1 VLGHEGVLGRLGH
14 TPRIPQPTRIGV
26 AGSVPKVTGRLAQR
40 TSMIAFAL
48 SVLVGCSSSH
58 ASGPTDGPL
67 KRELQILKSRQN
79 GLYFSPH
86 LLTVP
91 AGVQDISAALRT
103 LELAGEAPDL
113 MLAEGYQRKLR
124 HEAIAVAPLL
134 GRDLLVPI
142 YSAGARD
149 LLSASDAAEVRA
161 LRSPVGWFS
170 SSAGASGTDD
180 DKAIATEAA
189 LTVLDAVGQLTRA
202 DRAASAGWLYQ
213 AAEHATTLRA
223 AAATRRALVLLGK
236 TDELPPLGLLP
247 PDISDLGE
255 VPTRERLTRL
265 QEAFDYAQ
273 AASAG
278 GGDVRLDRT
287 GAERLFRDNADATPD
302 YGTLFQLSFVAF
314 AVSRSADVIA
324 PAIRR
329 LDRAK
334 LPDGSFRNLD
344 DNIGSAIASIYVMRL
359 LAAASEPV
367 VDHGLAHALTTYA
380 EQDEVRSRPAERLMA
395 LAAAARAS
403 GSAPSP
409 ELVSL
414 CGSASVV
421 PQEVNPANVAGWR
434 ELTTI
439 CHEAGVPTAVPTV
452 AKWPISG
459 TDQVVAAATLVVGLI
474 DSQHADRIPSWVT
487 ATSLRAALDQ
497 LAERLPVLAE
507 ADLVRAYLKFAGAAT
522 AAAADIRN
530 RANRLLGCTGLPSL
544 YRASPADIEC
554 DLRTSWALRMA
565 TSK

>member
-1 VLGHEGVLGRLGH
+1 M
-14 TPRIPQPTRIGV
+14 
-26 AGSVPKVTGRLAQR
+26 
-40 TSMIAFAL
+40 SMIPLAL
-48 SVLVGCSSSH
+48 SVLVGCSSNH
-58 ASGPTDGPL
+58 VSGPTDRPL

-86 LLTVP
+86 LLTEP

-124 HEAIAVAPLL
+124 HEAITVAPLL
-134 GRDLLVPI
+134 GRYLLVPI
-142 YSAGARD
+142 YSAGARE
-149 LLSASDAAEVRA
+149 LLSAADVTEVRA

-202 DRAASAGWLYQ
+202 DRAASAGWLHEV
-213 AAEHATTLRA
+213 AEHATTLRA

-236 TDELPPLGLLP
+236 ADELPPLRLPP
-247 PDISDLGE
+247 PDISDLRE
-255 VPTRERLTRL
+255 VSPRDRVTRL
-265 QEAFDYAQ
+265 QDAFDYAQ

-278 GGDVRLDRT
+278 GGEVRLDRN
-287 GAERLFRDNADATPD
+287 GAKRLFRDNADATAD

-314 AVSRSADVIA
+314 AVTRSADVIA

-344 DNIGSAIASIYVMRL
+344 GNIGSAIASIYVMRL
-359 LAAASEPV
+359 LAAAGEPV
-367 VDHGLAHALTTYA
+367 VDHGLSHALSAYA
-380 EQDEVRSRPAERLMA
+380 ELDEVRSRPAERLMA
-395 LAAAARAS
+395 LAAGARAS
-403 GSAPSP
+403 GSAPSH

-421 PQEVNPANVAGWR
+421 PHEVNQANVAGWR

-452 AKWPISG
+452 TEWPISG

-487 ATSLRAALDQ
+487 AVSLRAALDQ
-497 LAERLPVLAE
+497 LADRLPVFAE
-507 ADLVRAYLKFAGAAT
+507 GDLVRAYRQLAGAA
-522 AAAADIRN
+522 AAAVAHIRN
-530 RANRLLGCTGLPSL
+530 RAMSLSGCTDLPGL
-544 YRASPADIEC
+544 YRASAADLEC
-554 DLRTSWALRMA
+554 DLRASWALRMA
-565 TSK
+565 TSS